1 MSDDRPIALIS
12 GGSSGIGLACA
23 RDLVRRGHR
32 VVLLARDE
40 DRLRRA
46 AAELGPSAT
55 IRVADVVDFAAMEAL
70 VTSIEDDLG
79 PIRVLVTCAGVAEPG
94 LFLEQSSQSHVT
106 QMRVNYFGTLS
117 LLLPVARAMARRRSG
132 NLVLVA
138 SGAAFVGIYGYGAY
152 GPSKFAVRGL
162 AETLRAEM
170 AEHGV
175 VVSLA
180 YPPDTDTPQY
190 RDEQRT
196 KPEATRRI
204 SAGGGLFDA
213 DRVGRHMIARALA
226 GDFVITQ
233 GSILRLLRWV
243 HSFAG
248 PIVLW
253 HQCRVAAK
261 VSRSRKRLAPPP
273 RHTPRPPT

>member
-1 MSDDRPIALIS
+1 MTSTMSDDRPIGLIS

-40 DRLRRA
+40 ERLRRA
-46 AAELGPSAT
+46 AAELGPAAT
-55 IRVADVVDFAAMEAL
+55 IRVADVVDFAAMEDVVA
-70 VTSIEDDLG
+70 SIERDLG

-94 LFLEQSSQSHVT
+94 LFLEQSPQSHVT
-106 QMRVNYFGTLS
+106 QMHINYFGTLA

-132 NLVLVA
+132 NLVLVS

-162 AETLRAEM
+162 AETLRTEM

-190 RDEQRT
+190 RAEQRT
-196 KPEATRRI
+196 KPEATRLI
-204 SAGGGLFDA
+204 SGDAGLFDA
-213 DRVGRHMIARALA
+213 DHVGRHMIARALA

-233 GSILRLLRWV
+233 GATLKLLRWA

-253 HQCRVAAK
+253 YQRRIASK
-261 VSRSRKRLAPPP
+261 VRGRR
-273 RHTPRPPT
+273 T

>member
-55 IRVADVVDFAAMEAL
+55 IRAADVVDFAAMDAL
-70 VTSIEDDLG
+70 VASIENDLG

-94 LFLEQSSQSHVT
+94 LFLEQASQSHVT
-106 QMRVNYFGTLS
+106 QMRVNYFGTLA
-117 LLLPVARAMARRRSG
+117 LVLPVARAMARRRG
-132 NLVLVA
+132 GHLVLVA

-162 AETLRAEM
+162 AETLRAEL
-170 AEHGV
+170 AEHDV
-175 VVSLA
+175 AVALA

-196 KPEATRRI
+196 KPEATRLI
-204 SAGGGLFDA
+204 SGGGGLFDA
-213 DRVGRHMIARALA
+213 DRVARHMMARALA

-233 GSILRLLRWV
+233 GPVLTLLRWV

-248 PIVLW
+248 PVVLW
-253 HQCRVAAK
+253 YQCRVAARLR
-261 VSRSRKRLAPPP
+261 RSRKHPQPQPHAPPP
-273 RHTPRPPT
+273 PT